1 MSIINSLSNLYMRI
15 REYFRKTPVTF
26 LIILL
31 NTVFLILTMINGGF
45 TWESLFQ
52 MGALLGSEVEKGD
65 YYRMLTVIFLH
76 GGILHYAINT
86 YAIAILGQRLESL
99 IGSVRFSFLYIP
111 AGLASSLAIVLF
123 DPDRLTVGASGAIF
137 GIIGIFIYM
146 VIFRKDII
154 SYSERFEIIKL
165 LVLNL
170 IITLIPGIS
179 AAGHLGGLVGGF
191 ILGFPLLMFNRP
203 KTGFY
208 Q

>member
-1 MSIINSLSNLYMRI
+1 
-15 REYFRKTPVTF
+15 
-26 LIILL
+26 
-31 NTVFLILTMINGGF
+31 MING
-45 TWESLFQ
+45 ESLYQ
-52 MGALLGSEVEKGD
+52 MGALLGRAVIEEGD

-76 GGILHYAINT
+76 GGILHYAFNT

-99 IGSVRFSFLYIP
+99 IGSVKFAILYIL

-123 DPDRLTVGASGAIF
+123 DPYSLTVGASGAIF

-154 SYSERFEIIKL
+154 SYAERFEIIKL
-165 LVLNL
+165 LVINL

-179 AAGHLGGLVGGF
+179 MAGHIGGLVGGF

-203 KTGFY
+203 KNKFY